1 MISKLDWFLVSIL
14 DHFFI
19 TFGLPNGSQMT
30 SKSAK
35 SGHFGMTLSGNWW
48 LVCRPCSKTVQNRLW
63 GSKSDPFGLKKWPL
77 GLQKWPL
84 GTQKWPF
91 GNQKCPLGV
100 PKWSPTQ
107 EKLSFGLK
115 KLYAHTKQLLW
126 MLKTIHYLS
135 CRPQTSQHN
144 TTHNDNFFWDIESW
158 TNDTTGHRII

>member
-1 MISKLDWFLVSIL
+1 MISKLNWFLVSIL

-19 TFGLPNGSQMT
+19 TNGFPTGSQMT

-35 SGHFGMTLSGNWW
+35 CGHFGGSKSEFSWF
-48 LVCRPCSKTVQNRLW
+48 VCRSCSKRTQNRLRS
-63 GSKSDPFGLKKWPL
+63 SKSYPFGLKKWPF

-91 GNQKCPLGV
+91 GTQKWALGV

-115 KLYAHTKQLLW
+115 KLYAHTKPLLW

-144 TTHNDNFFWDIESW
+144 TTHNDNFFWDVESW